1 MRRRK
6 VACQATSKESLY
18 LSACIPQ
25 QPSKGCWN
33 AKSVSLMVKISYSF
47 RSIKYS
53 TMTSILELRESAYP
67 ARPIKSR
74 VSSRR
79 NEVIADFGWV
89 HSNEG
94 KTFVGYVPVTY
105 ERDIHVKRGDSPKE
119 VITAGCSVSEGV
131 DHAKRIYI
139 RGIYPNKD
147 EALDFLHK
155 HSTGSRVTV
164 FWEEGERVYR
174 VREDMLEVGFFRV
187 SDSYVPWYDAEL
199 VEHLDYEAFQPGQVE
214 SGSY

>member
-1 MRRRK
+1 MFYGAADKKLYRK
-6 VACQATSKESLY
+6 
-18 LSACIPQ
+18 
-25 QPSKGCWN
+25 
-33 AKSVSLMVKISYSF
+33 
-47 RSIKYS
+47 
-53 TMTSILELRESAYP
+53 
-67 ARPIKSR
+67 IKSMMPFLPHKR
-74 VSSRR
+74 IDFLIDCYNLFLALLPGLLLLIMLCSMLYFIITSQVLSRNAVLADFCDTLRR

>member
-1 MRRRK
+1 MDELMYYSIADRK
-6 VACQATSKESLY
+6 LYQKIKETTPFLSHKQIDFLIDCYNLFLVLLPGLLVLIVISFMLCFITSSQV
-18 LSACIPQ
+18 LSR
-25 QPSKGCWN
+25 N
-33 AKSVSLMVKISYSF
+33 A
-47 RSIKYS
+47 
-53 TMTSILELRESAYP
+53 
-67 ARPIKSR
+67 
-74 VSSRR
+74 
-79 NEVIADFGWV
+79 VIANLGWV
-89 HSNEG
+89 HSNVG

>member
-1 MRRRK
+1 MDELMFYGAADKKLYRK
-6 VACQATSKESLY
+6 
-18 LSACIPQ
+18 
-25 QPSKGCWN
+25 
-33 AKSVSLMVKISYSF
+33 
-47 RSIKYS
+47 
-53 TMTSILELRESAYP
+53 
-67 ARPIKSR
+67 IKSMMPFLPHKR
-74 VSSRR
+74 IDFLIDCYNLFFALLPGLLLLIMLCSMLYFIITSQVLSR
-79 NEVIADFGWV
+79 NAVLADFGWV
-89 HSNEG
+89 HSNVG

>member
-1 MRRRK
+1 MDELMYYSIADRK
-6 VACQATSKESLY
+6 LYQKIKETTPFLSHKQIDFLIDCYNLFLVLLPGLLVLIVISFMFCFITSSQV
-18 LSACIPQ
+18 LSR
-25 QPSKGCWN
+25 N
-33 AKSVSLMVKISYSF
+33 A
-47 RSIKYS
+47 
-53 TMTSILELRESAYP
+53 
-67 ARPIKSR
+67 
-74 VSSRR
+74 
-79 NEVIADFGWV
+79 VIADFGWV
-89 HSNEG
+89 RSNVG

-105 ERDIHVKRGDSPKE
+105 ERDIHMKRGDSPKE

-131 DHAKRIYI
+131 DHVKRIYI

-174 VREDMLEVGFFRV
+174 VREDMLEVGSFRV
-187 SDSYVPWYDAEL
+187 SDSYVPWYDAEP
-199 VEHLDYEAFQPGQVE
+199 VEILDHEAFQPGQVE